1 MTRKPPE
8 PPRYGVWTRAV
19 AAVNAETEARADA
32 AGVEPV
38 RGAGVPHAGRQR
50 ADLWAKLVGLLD
62 DLNRE
67 AAARLEAA
75 LHDPLASE
83 ELVCAVE
90 HWERMKDGLGAAR
103 ANVGL
108 KRGAVAVCLRETRE
122 GVPDGFATGDLVDR
136 TIVLACEVEGRV
148 GIPDANEMKAAA
160 REYAHAARR
169 LRAALARAEAA
180 APKAVAPPPDP
191 GKAAR
196 ERLAAGVCRAL
207 GGEVDGAF
215 EEVFGAIWRALTD
228 DDADNPDPPH
238 MQATRDYIRD
248 LKENGGL

>member
-8 PPRYGVWTRAV
+8 PPRDGAWARAV
-19 AAVNAETEARADA
+19 ATVNAETEARAHA

-50 ADLWAKLVGLLD
+50 PDLWEMMTGLLG
-62 DLNRE
+62 DLNGD
-67 AAARLEAA
+67 AAARLTAA

-83 ELVCAVE
+83 ELICAVE
-90 HWERMKDGLGAAR
+90 HWERMKDGLAAAR

-108 KRGAVAVCLRETRE
+108 KRGAVAVRLRETRE
-122 GVPDGFATGDLVDR
+122 GLPDGFAAGDLVDQ
-136 TIVLACEVEGRV
+136 TIILACEGEGRV
-148 GIPDANEMKAAA
+148 GIEGANELKAAA

-180 APKAVAPPPDP
+180 APKAKAPPPDP

-215 EEVFGAIWRALTD
+215 EEAFGAIWRALTD

-248 LKENGGL
+248 LKKNGGL